1 MINTRKID
9 PSILYQVKTEN
20 FNFDRME
27 CLVYSSNYQKTKRYL
42 ESMTTCKIFAEYPF
56 INAFAVNA
64 CPNSIGM
71 LSSIKHIKYIT
82 SEAKVFAQVNIAKKV
97 MNLEKLTQDGYDGSG
112 VTVAFIDTGIASHID
127 FLMPN
132 NRVLVFKDFVGYEK
146 NAYDDNGHGTFVSS
160 VACGNGICSGKKYAG
175 IAPNAN
181 IISLKALDKNG
192 ETGAFTILEAMQWI
206 HDNHKKYNI
215 RVVCMSFGSQPL
227 SSGDPLIRGAE
238 TLWNDGIVVVV
249 AAGNSGPETSTI
261 KSPGVS
267 TKVITVGALNDAR
280 SEDGKFDEKM
290 FKVADFSSRGPAF
303 NNFKPDLVASGVKL
317 TCCSINEKEP
327 YTQMSGT
334 SVATPLIAG
343 LSALIIQ
350 KFPEISPYEVK
361 GLILQNCKKIT
372 GNRNEEGF
380 GYFKID

>member
-1 MINTRKID
+1 MNTRKID
-9 PSILYQVKTEN
+9 PSILFEVKAENYN
-20 FNFDRME
+20 FNRME
-27 CLVYSSNYQKTKRYL
+27 CLVYSSNYQKTKHYL
-42 ESMTTCKIFAEYPF
+42 ESLNSCKIFAEYPF
-56 INAFAVNA
+56 INALAVNT
-64 CPNSIGM
+64 CPSFIGK

-82 SEAKVFAQVNIAKKV
+82 SQTKVFAQVNVAKKV
-97 MNLEKLTQDGYDGSG
+97 MNLEKLAQEGYDGSG
-112 VTVAFIDTGIASHID
+112 ITIAFIDTGMCGHID
-127 FLMPN
+127 FLMPQ
-132 NRVLVFKDFVGYEK
+132 NRLLVFKDFVGYEK
-146 NAYDDNGHGTFVSS
+146 NNYDDNGHGTFVTS
-160 VACGNGICSGKKYAG
+160 VACGNGISSGKKFAG
-175 IAPNAN
+175 IAPKAN

-206 HDNHKKYNI
+206 HDNYKKYNI

-238 TLWNDGIVVVV
+238 TLWNDGLVVVV
-249 AAGNSGPETSTI
+249 AAGNSGPESATI

-280 SEDGKFDEKM
+280 DENGNFDEKL

-303 NNFKPDLVASGVKL
+303 NTFKPDLLASGVKL
-317 TCCSINEKEP
+317 TCCSTNEKDP

-350 KFPEISPYEVK
+350 KFPTISPYEVK
-361 GLILQNCKKIT
+361 GLILQNCNKIT

-380 GYFKID
+380 GYFKIH